1 MHRVWQVK
9 IEQKYYPG
17 RGHVSTNSQYHR
29 LVPWEADLEME
40 ISVQEFFFFFPGMP
54 WDLQLWKGE
63 RGIRTLQRE
72 KLSCDSA
79 PTKSSGSPKGRELIR
94 DVLSWGKGA
103 GTL

>member
-40 ISVQEFFFFFPGMP
+40 ISVQEFFFFSGMP
-54 WDLQLWKGE
+54 WDRSTAVE
-63 RGIRTLQRE
+63 
-72 KLSCDSA
+72 
-79 PTKSSGSPKGRELIR
+79 GRERNQDSTEGETEL
-94 DVLSWGKGA
+94 
-103 GTL
+103 

>member
-40 ISVQEFFFFFPGMP
+40 ISVQEFFFFFQECPG
-54 WDLQLWKGE
+54 
-63 RGIRTLQRE
+63 IY
-72 KLSCDSA
+72 SC
-79 PTKSSGSPKGRELIR
+79 GREREESGLYR
-94 DVLSWGKGA
+94 GRN
-103 GTL
+103 

>member
-40 ISVQEFFFFFPGMP
+40 ISVQEFFFFFRNA
-54 WDLQLWKGE
+54 L
-63 RGIRTLQRE
+63 
-72 KLSCDSA
+72 
-79 PTKSSGSPKGRELIR
+79 GSTAVEGRERNQDSTEGETEL
-94 DVLSWGKGA
+94 
-103 GTL
+103 